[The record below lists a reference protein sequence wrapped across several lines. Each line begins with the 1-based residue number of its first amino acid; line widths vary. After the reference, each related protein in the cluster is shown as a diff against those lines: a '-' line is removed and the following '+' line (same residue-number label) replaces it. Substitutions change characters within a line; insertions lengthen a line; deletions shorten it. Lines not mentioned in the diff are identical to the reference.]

1 VPEPIETWW
10 ARRQR
15 SRGADVPYAPG
26 AYRDAWARYPVLVR
40 QYRPEHNR
48 GLLLSQVPPAAEVWL
63 TWLCD
68 VGHVFV
74 ATPDEQRHR
83 PGRERRRSSWCP
95 TCADL
100 ASPRR
105 LPAVPMDP
113 APKRPRDASA
123 GTDRDTGTDTDT
135 DTDTDTG
142 TVAVARAAAGPGA
155 DIRAGAGTGA
165 ASRLGSGQMPVVD
178 GGERAALLRRV
189 GAASGREPGSAP
201 TRRPVRTTASRRPAD
216 GTPSRSAPGRTAD
229 ETSSPSSSRRPTDG
243 TPVRRPAREQAA
255 RPPRRR
261 DQLCDR
267 TPDLPVGEAFSSA
280 CAPPPA
286 SAVEEQLRADL
297 SAAITFTPGV
307 NAVKISRPFFDH
319 VEAWPDVL
327 LPELRVAVEY
337 DSTGRHGL
345 EHVGHREEAD
355 RRKDRALRSAGWEV
369 VRIRTGGLEALGP
382 HDLVVSGL
390 TRSTVPQLLDV
401 FREVRGDLY
410 VDAWLS

>member
-1 VPEPIETWW
+1 VPEPIESWW

-15 SRGADVPYAPG
+15 SRGAEVPYAPG

-113 APKRPRDASA
+113 APKRPRDA
-123 GTDRDTGTDTDT
+123 
-135 DTDTDTG
+135 
-142 TVAVARAAAGPGA
+142 AAGSG
-155 DIRAGAGTGA
+155 AGAGSAAGTAVVTSAGAGSGA
-165 ASRLGSGQMPVVD
+165 AAPPSPGRGQGPVVD
-178 GGERAALLRRV
+178 GGDRAALLRRV

-201 TRRPVRTTASRRPAD
+201 TRRPAD
-216 GTPSRSAPGRTAD
+216 GTPAP
-229 ETSSPSSSRRPTDG
+229 
-243 TPVRRPAREQAA
+243 RPARAQAA

-267 TPDLPVGEAFSSA
+267 TPDLPVGEAFPSA

-297 SAAITFTPGV
+297 SAAITFTSGV
-307 NAVKISRPFFDH
+307 NAVKIARPFFDH

-355 RRKDRALRSAGWEV
+355 RRKDRALRAAGWEV

-410 VDAWLS
+410 VDAWLT

>member
-1 VPEPIETWW
+1 VPEPIESWW

-15 SRGADVPYAPG
+15 SRGAEVPYAPG

-113 APKRPRDASA
+113 APKRPR
-123 GTDRDTGTDTDT
+123 G
-135 DTDTDTG
+135 
-142 TVAVARAAAGPGA
+142 AAAGPRADTGPWAGAGA
-155 DIRAGAGTGA
+155 DAAAGPAVEPRTGARAGAP
-165 ASRLGSGQMPVVD
+165 SPLGSGQGPVVD
-178 GGERAALLRRV
+178 GGDRAALLRRV

-201 TRRPVRTTASRRPAD
+201 TRRPARTTASGRPADGTSSATVPTRPADGTPARSVSRRPAD
-216 GTPSRSAPGRTAD
+216 GTPAP
-229 ETSSPSSSRRPTDG
+229 
-243 TPVRRPAREQAA
+243 RPARAQAA

-267 TPDLPVGEAFSSA
+267 TPDLPVGEAFPSA

-297 SAAITFTPGV
+297 SAAITFTSGV
-307 NAVKISRPFFDH
+307 DAVKIARPFFDH

-355 RRKDRALRSAGWEV
+355 RRKDRALRAAGWEV

-410 VDAWLS
+410 VDAWLT